1 MKQSMNYITALPDFI
16 GMQRVSF
23 CWFIAQGLN
32 EELAMFSRIH
42 DFSYNTEYI
51 LFGHEYRLVKP
62 IYNTT
67 RAKKY
72 TSNYAAQLV
81 IPLEVRNKK
90 LNSIRYHSQFPI
102 INLPLMTTSAT
113 FIINGCERVIVSQII
128 RSPGIYFEKNKN
140 QKKRKVIKRKLSS
153 DINKLKTFIPLG
165 EPFISEQILSF
176 FPIIH
181 NQSLFQYSFNKL
193 KKTQIDF
200 YLYFLESFKIYHIIS
215 KTIHSQKKI
224 ERIKIFLHWLK
235 IKKDKFRKVNELDDF
250 TPNYLINYWNSLL
263 KSLVKYNLLNQS
275 LTNNIGNIEKQWF
288 SKNYPVS
295 TIPNF
300 SSNNNKA
307 ILNYYEK
314 VIQFKFT
321 DKLLLI
327 LLDNKKQ
334 FKQITQFRFLNKQF
348 VSTNEDINLTIRNI
362 KQKNLKP
369 TFYFST
375 TLKELCKYKN
385 KKKKYIL
392 KMLTLNKVHYK
403 KVQSQI
409 SRRFLRRRLIRD
421 FIF

>member
-140 QKKRKVIKRKLSS
+140 QKKRKVLKRKLSA
-153 DINKLKTFIPLG
+153 DINKLKAFIPLG

-215 KTIHSQKKI
+215 KTIHAQKKI
-224 ERIKIFLHWLK
+224 ERIKIF
-235 IKKDKFRKVNELDDF
+235 
-250 TPNYLINYWNSLL
+250 Y
-263 KSLVKYNLLNQS
+263 
-275 LTNNIGNIEKQWF
+275 IG
-288 SKNYPVS
+288 
-295 TIPNF
+295 
-300 SSNNNKA
+300 
-307 ILNYYEK
+307 
-314 VIQFKFT
+314 
-321 DKLLLI
+321 
-327 LLDNKKQ
+327 
-334 FKQITQFRFLNKQF
+334 
-348 VSTNEDINLTIRNI
+348 
-362 KQKNLKP
+362 
-369 TFYFST
+369 
-375 TLKELCKYKN
+375 
-385 KKKKYIL
+385 
-392 KMLTLNKVHYK
+392 
-403 KVQSQI
+403 
-409 SRRFLRRRLIRD
+409 
-421 FIF
+421 